1 MLDVSM
7 TCRLGCQIDRWIYR
21 GEFSSEEI
29 SKIHVYNQTDG
40 EQAPQGNSLML
51 QVFEHLSQ
59 DTLRC
64 DTSTAL
70 RITVFT
76 ACKVSYPAAAA
87 AKSLS
92 RVQLCATP

>member
-21 GEFSSEEI
+21 GEVSSEEI

-51 QVFEHLSQ
+51 QMFEHLSQ

-64 DTSTAL
+64 ATSTAL

-92 RVQLCATP
+92 RVRLCATP